1 MLASFNFPP
10 TFLPSWVLKVPHYEK
25 RRALTPSPLHFCSV
39 SAHLGNVIE
48 TMEELHK
55 IEVDSQIVHYAQLK
69 TEPFF
74 DKQTSTHYFTPAT
87 LPHFVDGTEWKVDS
101 ASNANENSLH
111 MAVFVPSPAH
121 SPLVIRN
128 GPHST
133 SNGFVV
139 PQWGGIVI
147 QNVNEGATK
156 KLTNTQAS
164 SESNAATGKKKD
176 VKASSDPQAFTFD
189 KTNFKTVAATFASQ
203 IRQLLALPS
212 FSRSLAVTP
221 QKKSDAPLII
231 TEIEVLPAIGKGASA
246 FEIDAMKRRIFWTMF
261 SETQHTLTQFY
272 RMVDQM
278 TNIPIHDDIR
288 VKLERALRKREE
300 SINLLASDSF
310 SHDDAYLAIS
320 DALSLAEEVF
330 FDKDMV
336 GMLYFPSGHELAIYL
351 PLFLPLCFPLISG
364 FKAEISRRKA
374 RKAQVAAQ

>member
-1 MLASFNFPP
+1 MS
-10 TFLPSWVLKVPHYEK
+10 
-25 RRALTPSPLHFCSV
+25 
-39 SAHLGNVIE
+39 
-48 TMEELHK
+48 ELHK
-55 IEVDSQIVHYAQLK
+55 FEVESQIVHYAHLK

-74 DKQTSTHYFTPAT
+74 DKQTSTHYFTPET

-121 SPLVIRN
+121 TPLVIRN

-133 SNGFVV
+133 SNGFAV

-147 QNVNEGATK
+147 QNVNEASTK
-156 KLTNTQAS
+156 KLSNTPAS
-164 SESNAATGKKKD
+164 TETGAKKD
-176 VKASSDPQAFTFD
+176 SKASNQPQKFTFD
-189 KTNFKTVAATFASQ
+189 KTNFQTVAATFASQ
-203 IRQLLALPS
+203 LRQLLALPAFTKS
-212 FSRSLAVTP
+212 VTVTP
-221 QKKSDAPLII
+221 PKKGDTTLII
-231 TEIEVLPAIGKGASA
+231 SEIEVLPAIGKGASA
-246 FEIDAMKRRIFWTMF
+246 FEIDAMKRRVFWTMF

-272 RMVDQM
+272 RMINQM
-278 TNIPIHDDIR
+278 ANIPIHDDIH
-288 VKLERALRKREE
+288 VKLERALTKRDE
-300 SINLLASDSF
+300 SINFLSSDSF

-364 FKAEISRRKA
+364 FKAELARRRLKKTQA
-374 RKAQVAAQ
+374 TAQ